1 MIVASLLLILVAV
14 VLLVVGL
21 TGGSSLLLAASI
33 AASLLAAVALVV
45 GARQAA
51 ATRAAAGRS
60 DPDAHRARR
69 RPAGDD
75 PEAGEPT
82 PAGPDIPV
90 QHVPT
95 TSGADDTGWRQ
106 SPGSSAVGEDPHV
119 PPADGQPYPAEGPH
133 DLSFDGQP
141 YADQD
146 DPYAGP
152 ADPDQV
158 AVPPDEP
165 PALRVSP
172 PDAAL
177 VARLDAEVQVVD
189 GRPRYHLADCPH
201 LFGRDAEP
209 LPVAEAVR
217 LGFTPCARC
226 APDTFLLADA
236 RPL

>member
-1 MIVASLLLILVAV
+1 MLVASLLLILVAV

-21 TGGSSLLLAASI
+21 TGGSSLLLTTSM

-51 ATRAAAGRS
+51 ATRAAAERS
-60 DPDAHRARR
+60 DPDANRVR
-69 RPAGDD
+69 RPSAGDD
-75 PEAGEPT
+75 LEVGAHS
-82 PAGPDIPV
+82 PAGPDIPA
-90 QHVPT
+90 QHVPST
-95 TSGADDTGWRQ
+95 IGADDTGWRQ
-106 SPGSSAVGEDPHV
+106 PPGSSAVVGEDPHD
-119 PPADGQPYPAEGPH
+119 PYDPYADGQPYPAEDPH
-133 DLSFDGQP
+133 DP
-141 YADQD
+141 YADG

-152 ADPDQV
+152 VDPDQV

-172 PDAAL
+172 SDAAL
-177 VARLDAEVQVVD
+177 VAQLDTEVQVVD

-201 LFGRDAEP
+201 LFDRVAEP

-217 LGFTPCARC
+217 LGFTPCAGC
-226 APDTFLLADA
+226 APDTVLLADA

>member
-1 MIVASLLLILVAV
+1 MLVVSLLLILVAV

-21 TGGSSLLLAASI
+21 TGGSSLLLTTSM

-51 ATRAAAGRS
+51 ATRAAAERS
-60 DPDAHRARR
+60 DPDANWVR
-69 RPAGDD
+69 RPSAGDD
-75 PEAGEPT
+75 LEAGAHS
-82 PAGPDIPV
+82 PAGSDIPA
-90 QHVPT
+90 QHVPPT
-95 TSGADDTGWRQ
+95 IGADDTGWRQ
-106 SPGSSAVGEDPHV
+106 PPGSSAVVGEDPHDLY
-119 PPADGQPYPAEGPH
+119 ADGQPYPAEGPH
-133 DLSFDGQP
+133 DP
-141 YADQD
+141 YADG

-152 ADPDQV
+152 VDPDQV

-172 PDAAL
+172 SDAAL
-177 VARLDAEVQVVD
+177 VAQLDTEVQVVD

-201 LFGRDAEP
+201 LFDRVAEP

-217 LGFTPCARC
+217 LGFTPCAGC
-226 APDTFLLADA
+226 APDTVLLADA

>member
-1 MIVASLLLILVAV
+1 MIVVSLLLILVAV

-21 TGGSSLLLAASI
+21 TGGSSLPLTGSI

-60 DPDAHRARR
+60 DPDATWVRR

-75 PEAGEPT
+75 PEAET
-82 PAGPDIPV
+82 HFPAGADIPA
-90 QHVPT
+90 QHVPPT
-95 TSGADDTGWRQ
+95 IGADDTGWRQ
-106 SPGSSAVGEDPHV
+106 PPGSPAVGGENPHDDGQPYAAEDPLD
-119 PPADGQPYPAEGPH
+119 PYADGQPYAAE
-133 DLSFDGQP
+133 
-141 YADQD
+141 
-146 DPYAGP
+146 DPLDGP
-152 ADPDQV
+152 ADPDQ
-158 AVPPDEP
+158 AAAPPDEP

-172 PDAAL
+172 SDAAL
-177 VARLDAEVQVVD
+177 VAQLDDEVQVVD

-201 LFGRDAEP
+201 LFDRVAEP

-217 LGFTPCARC
+217 LGFTPCAGC